1 MGNYNSGQGFF
12 GLFGRGGSRSD
23 SFKKGRKVEDKVR
36 GTLLKW
42 VSDDMAWVNIEG
54 HKLLAQLNSKP
65 VVGATLTFVIK
76 QLTPDI
82 VLKELFAPTGGSSG
96 ALSLANSF
104 ETARTLFQTR
114 LFQQNATVD
123 YAKSESQKRFLV
135 ALSSNDQLFAAYV
148 DTINCVNAINSATG
162 QHNIGKLFYAPWIVT
177 EARNHIGLVKRAPT
191 GMSEIRYEFELPSLG
206 LIRADFLYKTSTVSY
221 RLRLEHPHYASEI
234 KRVLGTCQ
242 IQGIDSAHCLGVGP
256 LPKHQHGSVLAE
268 LLFKK

>member
-1 MGNYNSGQGFF
+1 MGNYNSGPGFF

-65 VVGATLTFVIK
+65 LVGATLTFVIK

-82 VLKELFAPTGGSSG
+82 VLKELFAPTGGNAG
-96 ALSLANSF
+96 ALSLARSF

-114 LFQQNATVD
+114 LSQQKISFDIGQSGN
-123 YAKSESQKRFLV
+123 KSRFLNI
-135 ALSSNDQLFAAYV
+135 LSSNDQLFAAFV
-148 DTINCVNAINSATG
+148 DTLNCIKSINSTIDQQKKG
-162 QHNIGKLFYAPWIVT
+162 VLFYTPWVVAG
-177 EARNHIGLVKRAPT
+177 ARNHIGLMKLAPV
-191 GMSEIRYEFELPSLG
+191 GMSEIRHELELPSLG
-206 LIRADFLYKTSTVSY
+206 LIRADFLYKPSAVSY
-221 RLRLEHPHYASEI
+221 RLRLEHPRYANEI

-242 IQGIDSAHCLGVGP
+242 IEGFDNFHCLGVGP
-256 LPKHQHGSVLAE
+256 LPKHQHGGVLAD
-268 LLFKK
+268 LLFKQ